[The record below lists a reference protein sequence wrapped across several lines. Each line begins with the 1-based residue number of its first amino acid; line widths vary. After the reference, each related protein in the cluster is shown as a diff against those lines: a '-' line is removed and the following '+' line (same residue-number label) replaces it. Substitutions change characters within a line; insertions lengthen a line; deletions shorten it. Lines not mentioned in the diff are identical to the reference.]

1 MAQALARRE
10 GEALRD
16 GRLEDPAHVQ
26 AAPQTRSSR
35 AKSRDRRERDPST
48 SAFGPKFILSAAAKP
63 QAEGLGANGEGV
75 GDAGLADLRF
85 ARLLGGEGWARLP
98 AAVRARF
105 AKRYAPGKSV
115 SYAGVIA
122 ECRMSRTGW
131 ALAHLCR
138 LIGAPLPLTRG
149 SGLAAVVTVTEHGAS
164 GGQVWTRV
172 YSRPHGF
179 PQVIH
184 SAKMFAGPT
193 GLEEYL
199 GLGIGVAL
207 TVAAESD
214 RIVFYSDHYFL
225 RLMGRR
231 LRLPRRLTPGALRIG
246 HIDHGQGAFAF
257 VLDLVHP
264 VLGELIHQHGEF
276 HDMDGD

>member
-1 MAQALARRE
+1 MARVLARRA
-10 GEALRD
+10 EAPLR
-16 GRLEDPAHVQ
+16 E
-26 AAPQTRSSR
+26 AA
-35 AKSRDRRERDPST
+35 
-48 SAFGPKFILSAAAKP
+48 
-63 QAEGLGANGEGV
+63 
-75 GDAGLADLRF
+75 LADLRF

-105 AKRYAPGKSV
+105 SKRYAPGKSV
-115 SYAGVIA
+115 SYAGVIG
-122 ECRMSRTGW
+122 ECRMSRAGW
-131 ALAHLCR
+131 CLAHLTR
-138 LIGAPLPLTRG
+138 LIGAPLPLDRG
-149 SGLAAVVTVTEHGAS
+149 SGLAAVVTVTEHGLS

-172 YSRPHGF
+172 YARPRAF

-207 TVAAESD
+207 KVEAEAE

-225 RLMGRR
+225 RLAGLR
-231 LRLPRRLTPGALRIG
+231 LRLPRWLAPGLLRID
-246 HIDHGQGAFAF
+246 HIDHGKGAFAF

-264 VLGELIHQHGEF
+264 LLGELIHQRGEF
-276 HDMDGD
+276 RDTGA

>member
-1 MAQALARRE
+1 
-10 GEALRD
+10 
-16 GRLEDPAHVQ
+16 
-26 AAPQTRSSR
+26 
-35 AKSRDRRERDPST
+35 
-48 SAFGPKFILSAAAKP
+48 
-63 QAEGLGANGEGV
+63 V

-138 LIGAPLPLTRG
+138 L
-149 SGLAAVVTVTEHGAS
+149 
-164 GGQVWTRV
+164 
-172 YSRPHGF
+172 
-179 PQVIH
+179 
-184 SAKMFAGPT
+184 
-193 GLEEYL
+193 
-199 GLGIGVAL
+199 
-207 TVAAESD
+207 
-214 RIVFYSDHYFL
+214 
-225 RLMGRR
+225 
-231 LRLPRRLTPGALRIG
+231 RLPRWLTPGALRIG